1 MRAAGSLQPARAAAA
16 TPPAAPAGAAGAVLR
31 LGLLHLPRLHL
42 PDGSALRLAPND
54 AALLALLA
62 LDGPCARATAAA
74 LLWPDVDDEHGRNN
88 LRQRLFRWR
97 RSAGR
102 ELVTAGPVLA
112 LASGVEHDLDDAER
126 RLARDP
132 TALRGELL
140 DGIDYGDRG
149 ALARWVAGARERWR
163 ARRRDALEAT
173 ALALEAQDRLAE
185 ALACIERLAL
195 DEPLLEHVQRR
206 LMRLHY
212 RRGDRGAALMAYAA
226 LCRSFASRLTAGP
239 SRETRELAALI
250 EAGVPLPLDATSG
263 NAWVTPAP
271 LP

>member
-1 MRAAGSLQPARAAAA
+1 MPVTQRLHPAGTASGPSS
-16 TPPAAPAGAAGAVLR
+16 APAGAVLQLR
-31 LGLLHLPRLHL
+31 LLQLPRLQL
-42 PDGSALRLAPND
+42 PDGSEHRLASND

-62 LDGPCARATAAA
+62 LDGPCARAAVAA

-97 RSAGR
+97 RAAGR

-112 LASGVEHDLDDAER
+112 LAPGVEHGLDDAER
-126 RLARDP
+126 LLADDP
-132 TALRGELL
+132 AALRGELL

-149 ALARWVAGARERWR
+149 ALARWVAGARERWH
-163 ARRRDALEAT
+163 ARRRDALEAA
-173 ALALEAQDRLAE
+173 ALAHEGQDRLAE
-185 ALACIERLAL
+185 SLACVERLAL

-212 RRGDRGAALMAYAA
+212 RRGDRGAALSVYAA
-226 LCRSFASRLTAGP
+226 LCRSFASRLAAGP

-250 EAGVPLPLDATSG
+250 EAGVPLPLDALSG
-263 NAWVTPAP
+263 NGSVTPSA